1 MLRKDRSRKSYP
13 SDLTDEQWTI
23 VAPLLPPA
31 KQRQRGGR
39 PRAVDL
45 REVLNTLFYLN
56 RSGCQ
61 WDMLPHD
68 LLPKSTVYDYFARW
82 RDDGTWAKL
91 VKALRERTRMEAGRE
106 PTPSAASI
114 DSQSVKTTER
124 GGPERGYDG
133 GKKRDYSIFT
143 GFWSGS
149 RGVFVVECW
158 PQHASREDKAMFGPG
173 AYRPDP
179 TEGMSAIAD
188 LPPPEIVPS
197 SRTYERQACPRCTHQ
212 AYRDK
217 QFQRRLHDLGN
228 LDVWCPRDLV
238 VTYSQHYC
246 TKCRRYF
253 NADLSD
259 LAPPG
264 GQYTHRVI
272 DLAVRLVVED
282 GLPYRPA
289 SWHLWRDHRV
299 FVPCATIQNWVE
311 AGGKKGAGAHGHRL
325 SRLGVG

>member
-1 MLRKDRSRKSYP
+1 MEDIGSGVHERLLREGLLRAARRREID
-13 SDLTDEQWTI
+13 TI
-23 VAPLLPPA
+23 VVWRLD
-31 KQRQRGGR
+31 RWGR
-39 PRAVDL
+39 SLADL
-45 REVLNTLFYLN
+45 VSTLQELHEL
-56 RSGCQ
+56 GI
-61 WDMLPHD
+61 
-68 LLPKSTVYDYFARW
+68 
-82 RDDGTWAKL
+82 G
-91 VKALRERTRMEAGRE
+91 
-106 PTPSAASI
+106 
-114 DSQSVKTTER
+114 
-124 GGPERGYDG
+124 
-133 GKKRDYSIFT
+133 DYSIFT